1 MSRPQMTAVLSAAL
15 LAALIGLALLLT
27 LQALGADQFLARALV
42 AAGRGQ
48 MRISDVM
55 EVMTA
60 GNNAAQT
67 YLSK

>member
-1 MSRPQMTAVLSAAL
+1 MTRTQSVTILSAAL

-27 LQALGADQFLARALV
+27 LQALGVDEILAQAMA

-48 MRISDVM
+48 MRINDVM
-55 EVMTA
+55 DVMA
-60 GNNAAQT
+60 SGGQAAQT